1 MDRDKSKVIRVYP
14 PVMDC
19 RILDLNAGLNPSLVV
34 ALFVKMCNR
43 VSRARASS
51 KCLTERVIGSNQ
63 MEKWIRPP
71 RFPFFCYPRRHSSSG
86 DGRLEPQKIHDKLPF
101 HGSQKTYRQ
110 IRTCAKRHIA
120 FEHTE
125 IWKGMRKDVGTS
137 E

>member
-1 MDRDKSKVIRVYP
+1 MVCEWTEIRVKVIRMYP

-19 RILDLNAGLNPSLVV
+19 RILDLNAELNPSLVV

-51 KCLTERVIGSNQ
+51 KCLTERVIASNQ

-71 RFPFFCYPRRHSSSG
+71 RFPFFCYPGRHSSSG

-101 HGSQKTYRQ
+101 HGSQKTYSTNQ
-110 IRTCAKRHIA
+110 NMCEKVYCIRAYRNMERH
-120 FEHTE
+120 EE
-125 IWKGMRKDVGTS
+125 GR
-137 E
+137 